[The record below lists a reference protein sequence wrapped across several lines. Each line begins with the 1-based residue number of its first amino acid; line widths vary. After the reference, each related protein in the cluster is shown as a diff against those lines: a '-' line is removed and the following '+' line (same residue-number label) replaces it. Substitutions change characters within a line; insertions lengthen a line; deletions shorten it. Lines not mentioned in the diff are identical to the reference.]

1 LLQHIKKKSGDMM
14 NKSTIN
20 YDEISDTLYIS
31 FSPGEKGTGI
41 ELNDHLLLRV
51 NKSEKRAIGLTIFE
65 YSVLSQRTE
74 AGLRNVPLTGLA
86 SMNDKAKQMILTILQ
101 MEPVNQFLRLSVY
114 APSVTELIPITSL
127 EPLPVLA

>member
-1 LLQHIKKKSGDMM
+1 MM

-20 YDEISDTLYIS
+20 YDDVSDTLYIS
-31 FSPGEKGTGI
+31 FTPGEKGTGV

-74 AGLRNVPLTGLA
+74 AGLRSVPLTGLA
-86 SMNDKAKQMILTILQ
+86 SMSDKAREMVLTILQ
-101 MEPVNQFLRLSVY
+101 MEPVSQFLRLSVY
-114 APSVTELIPITSL
+114 APSVTELIPITSI
-127 EPLPVLA
+127 EPLPIPA